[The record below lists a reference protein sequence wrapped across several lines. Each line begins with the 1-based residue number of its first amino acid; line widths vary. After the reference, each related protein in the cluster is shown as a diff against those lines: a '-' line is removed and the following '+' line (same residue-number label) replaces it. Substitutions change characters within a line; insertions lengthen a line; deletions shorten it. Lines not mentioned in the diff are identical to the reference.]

1 MAKKKKLKV
10 SANYL
15 DYVPKLVPE
24 NKLECDEKGQ
34 ITILMENKGFF
45 NAIAKKFFRMP
56 ETTTV
61 HLDELGNFVIGQ
73 IDGVHT
79 VNDIAEAVKAKF
91 GESAEPLYNRLVTYM
106 ETLRNNNFIYFDEE
120 NKDKKRKK

>member
-1 MAKKKKLKV
+1 
-10 SANYL
+10 
-15 DYVPKLVPE
+15 
-24 NKLECDEKGQ
+24 
-34 ITILMENKGFF
+34 
-45 NAIAKKFFRMP
+45 MP

-106 ETLRNNNFIYFDEE
+106 ETLRNNDFIYFDEE
-120 NKDKKRKK
+120 NKDKKQKK

>member
-1 MAKKKKLKV
+1 
-10 SANYL
+10 
-15 DYVPKLVPE
+15 
-24 NKLECDEKGQ
+24 
-34 ITILMENKGFF
+34 
-45 NAIAKKFFRMP
+45 
-56 ETTTV
+56 
-61 HLDELGNFVIGQ
+61 VIGQ

-106 ETLRNNNFIYFDEE
+106 ETLRSNDFIYFDEE